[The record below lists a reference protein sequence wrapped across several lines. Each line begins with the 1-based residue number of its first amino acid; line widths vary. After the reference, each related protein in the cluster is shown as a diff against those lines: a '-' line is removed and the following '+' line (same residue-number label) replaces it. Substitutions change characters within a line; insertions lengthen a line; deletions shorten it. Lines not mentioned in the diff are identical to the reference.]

1 MLLVVE
7 FLGDA
12 QAEGNS
18 NTRLGVAQFR
28 PSVANRNTNY
38 RMGGLMGDI
47 GLTRRRHAHKRCA
60 YERKKPFH
68 AETPVAAQATTGILP
83 CWVRLTPG
91 LHLPSRLV
99 PGIRHL
105 LEAVHLLTEVLVGQ
119 VAPMDHVGEPHQ
131 RLVVFTEV

>member
-18 NTRLGVAQFR
+18 NPRLWVAKFR
-28 PSVANRNTNY
+28 TSVANCNADHG
-38 RMGGLMGDI
+38 MGGLMGDI
-47 GLTRRRHAHKRCA
+47 GLPRRRHAHKWCA

-83 CWVRLTPG
+83 CG
-91 LHLPSRLV
+91 L
-99 PGIRHL
+99 
-105 LEAVHLLTEVLVGQ
+105 
-119 VAPMDHVGEPHQ
+119 
-131 RLVVFTEV
+131 